1 MPDARF
7 DDQRHAQGSPRS
19 DDPWGLAF
27 QNVTV
32 RYGNGVTGLDKV
44 SVSVEPGDIVAV
56 VGLSGAGKSTLMR
69 TVNGLVP
76 LSSGSIEVGGRDV
89 ARLRSR
95 ALRSLR
101 GSIGMIFQGFN
112 LSLRSTVLSNV
123 LVGRVSHAPWW
134 RTMLGWYSKADTHI
148 AYAALNQVG
157 LLEKVWTRASELSGG
172 QQQRVAIARALA
184 QQPRLILAD
193 EPVASLDPPTATA
206 VMGYLET
213 INRTMGIT
221 MLINVHSMEIARRY
235 ANRIIGLHAGKLVF
249 DGPASAATDAV
260 FERIYGKSL
269 ADAQAAD
276 LERAAVDDMRVEHT
290 VEHTTVTGDVLAAS
304 KRADTTGD
312 EPSDGERA

>member
-312 EPSDGERA
+312 EPSNGERA

>member
-112 LSLRSTVLSNV
+112 LSLRSTVVSNV

-312 EPSDGERA
+312 EPSNGERA